1 MHSTETLNPAG
12 EGVQGPCAFRKQGG
26 NVNLKSDDVWICNSV
41 NKELYPKETHIHKTI
56 MRKKKTGSLRQGS
69 YQANATHAEVGI
81 LLRGA

>member
-1 MHSTETLNPAG
+1 M
-12 EGVQGPCAFRKQGG
+12 
-26 NVNLKSDDVWICNSV
+26 